1 MVKRELMRKDRG
13 DEGVQMHAV
22 EILEICEEVGV
33 KVEYMNWVSL
43 LSFRIYLSLSQLT
56 QFLAVADIMLRPPLP
71 ATPSTRARDPQIIH
85 LPMFLRSRHGRVC
98 CGRVLEEDR

>member
-13 DEGVQMHAV
+13 DEGVQMHAA

-43 LSFRIYLSLSQLT
+43 LSFRIYLP
-56 QFLAVADIMLRPPLP
+56 F
-71 ATPSTRARDPQIIH
+71 PS
-85 LPMFLRSRHGRVC
+85 
-98 CGRVLEEDR
+98 